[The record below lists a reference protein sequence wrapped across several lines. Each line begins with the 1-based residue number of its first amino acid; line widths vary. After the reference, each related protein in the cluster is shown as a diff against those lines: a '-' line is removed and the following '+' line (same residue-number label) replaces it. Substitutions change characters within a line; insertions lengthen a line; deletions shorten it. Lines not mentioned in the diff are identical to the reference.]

1 MVKRRVKM
9 LGAILLVLYIG
20 SYFILSRQG
29 FAEARAW
36 NLKGFYFFTPQNTD
50 QWRYANYACVHL
62 YSPLILVD
70 EQLGTG
76 MSPASEPMWG
86 LSK

>member
-1 MVKRRVKM
+1 MSKRRTMM
-9 LGAILLVLYIG
+9 LWAFLLFLYIG
-20 SYFILSRQG
+20 SYLWLSRRG
-29 FAEARAW
+29 FDEARAW
-36 NLKGFYFFTPQNTD
+36 NAKGFYFFSPQDSDT
-50 QWRYANYACVHL
+50 WRYANQTCVYL
-62 YSPLILVD
+62 YSPLIVVD

>member
-1 MVKRRVKM
+1 MVKRP
-9 LGAILLVLYIG
+9 AILLGAVLLFLYIG
-20 SYFILSRQG
+20 SYLFLSRRG
-29 FAEARAW
+29 FVEARAW
-36 NLKGFYFFTPQNTD
+36 NAMGFHFFSPQDTD
-50 QWRYANYACVHL
+50 RWRYSNHTCIYL
-62 YSPLILVD
+62 YSPLIIVD